1 MTLGRRRHEL
11 AGCLLEE
18 TVGQS
23 MRRSTAEED
32 REEQISEVDTWTIEE
47 TYLIF
52 YFDLNNL
59 YYQEKGIVK
68 GV

>member
-11 AGCLLEE
+11 AGWLLEE
-18 TVGQS
+18 SVGQS
-23 MRRSTAEED
+23 MRISIVNGD
-32 REEQISEVDTWTIEE
+32 REEQISEVDTWNIEE
-47 TYLIF
+47 TYLIC

>member
-1 MTLGRRRHEL
+1 
-11 AGCLLEE
+11 
-18 TVGQS
+18 
-23 MRRSTAEED
+23 MRISIVNGD
-32 REEQISEVDTWTIEE
+32 REEQISEVDTWNIEE
-47 TYLIF
+47 TYLIC